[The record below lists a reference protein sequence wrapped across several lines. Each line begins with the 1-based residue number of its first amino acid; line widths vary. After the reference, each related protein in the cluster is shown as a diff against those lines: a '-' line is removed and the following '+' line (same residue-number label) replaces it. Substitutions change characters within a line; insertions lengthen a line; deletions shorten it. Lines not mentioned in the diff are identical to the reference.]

1 MDDSLLS
8 RVHCTIKYDEE
19 NGWVIYDGRIDDDE
33 TKNKSS
39 TNDTWLFLF
48 EES

>member
-1 MDDSLLS
+1 MNDSLLS
-8 RVHCTIKYDEE
+8 RVHCTINNTDKE
-19 NGWVIYDGRIDDDE
+19 GWAIYDGKIDDDE
-33 TKNKSS
+33 TKNKPS